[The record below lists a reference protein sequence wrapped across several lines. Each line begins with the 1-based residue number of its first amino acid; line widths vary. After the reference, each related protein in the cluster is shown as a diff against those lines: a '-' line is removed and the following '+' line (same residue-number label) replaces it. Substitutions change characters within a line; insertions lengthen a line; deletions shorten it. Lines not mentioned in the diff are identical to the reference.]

1 MNFRPFFTFFRFLG
15 GQFTTYGTGVIS
27 QTEGNF
33 TTRGD
38 HLNVVFPK
46 VRQYSTFK
54 GRAFREDYLIS
65 YSMKLTEVGTLK
77 LWNKKTTFSKRY
89 KSRPWNTTIGQS
101 PRFKSF
107 GSSRNS
113 LNLTLR
119 PNLRPNSNNSLCH
132 RIDSCK
138 IFGSTSG
145 VRPNENK
152 TDLGWFY

>member
-1 MNFRPFFTFFRFLG
+1 MNFVPFFTFFRFLG

-77 LWNKKTTFSKRY
+77 L
-89 KSRPWNTTIGQS
+89 
-101 PRFKSF
+101 
-107 GSSRNS
+107 
-113 LNLTLR
+113 
-119 PNLRPNSNNSLCH
+119 
-132 RIDSCK
+132 
-138 IFGSTSG
+138 
-145 VRPNENK
+145 
-152 TDLGWFY
+152 